1 MKRDTL
7 QKKRRPVQK
16 RKGLTF
22 LYSKTRKKK
31 QRVSASAAADLGSEV
46 PNLGVARALFIIL
59 LLHVVA
65 IGCIIVRNNMNKD
78 EIVAPATEPA
88 AKVNATT
95 MAASNAPA
103 SLPQVQQ
110 GEDYY
115 FVATGDSYERVAQ
128 LKGVN
133 VQDLRAL
140 NDNVPMKAGRILRIP
155 TAGVSTMAD
164 APVDYDT
171 SNPLE
176 NPGRKRMAASEAMT
190 VSNFEPVEENLP
202 EPVRAVI
209 VEEVAP
215 PAVVAVHVRPLIDR
229 SAVTAVPSG
238 QKYIVKSGD
247 TVWSISRRFEVS
259 RENLLQVNG
268 VSDPRKLKIGMTLV
282 IPAN

>member
-1 MKRDTL
+1 MKKETL

-31 QRVSASAAADLGSEV
+31 QRVSASATADLGSEV

-65 IGCIIVRNNMNKD
+65 IGCIIVRNKMNKD
-78 EIVAPATEPA
+78 DVVVTATESA
-88 AKVNATT
+88 AKVSATS
-95 MAASNAPA
+95 MAASTA
-103 SLPQVQQ
+103 SAGLPQVQQ

-155 TAGVSTMAD
+155 TVGASTMAA

-171 SNPLE
+171 SNPRE
-176 NPGRKRMAASEAMT
+176 NPGRKRMAVSEAMT
-190 VSNFEPVEENLP
+190 VSNFEPVEEDLP
-202 EPVRAVI
+202 EPIRAVI
-209 VEEVAP
+209 VDEVAP

-229 SAVTAVPSG
+229 SAAIAASSG

-259 RENLLQVNG
+259 RDDLLQVNG

>member
-1 MKRDTL
+1 
-7 QKKRRPVQK
+7 
-16 RKGLTF
+16 
-22 LYSKTRKKK
+22 
-31 QRVSASAAADLGSEV
+31 
-46 PNLGVARALFIIL
+46 
-59 LLHVVA
+59 
-65 IGCIIVRNNMNKD
+65 
-78 EIVAPATEPA
+78 
-88 AKVNATT
+88 

-103 SLPQVQQ
+103 GLPQVQQ

-171 SNPLE
+171 SNPRE
-176 NPGRKRMAASEAMT
+176 NPGRKRMATSEAMT
-190 VSNFEPVEENLP
+190 VSNFEPVEEALP

-215 PAVVAVHVRPLIDR
+215 PAVVAVHVRPLIDH
-229 SAVTAVPSG
+229 SAATAVPSG